1 MIIIADRL
9 CLYRSSYRAVSS
21 ASSAVDASALI
32 DNVRCSLCNSLYW
45 AVTSANSATD
55 AVFSNLECHNITS
68 LVITISTTLSIT
80 LGGRVVNNKKT
91 KKYNPTKS
99 VGISDCKDMKVVS
112 FTGKSGTGKSFQA
125 TALAQRRG
133 FDAIIDDGL
142 LIYKGQIVAGS
153 SAKKCASKAAAM
165 RTALFN
171 YEAHREEVKDAIAN
185 YDPQALMIIGTSDR
199 MTDIV
204 ATQLGLPLPEERI
217 YIEDVTTEEQR
228 KLAAHYR
235 IEEGEHVIPAPLGQ
249 LRRDFAG
256 YFMDPIKQFIHK
268 ARGNAVDADDA
279 QKATEDGPNDRTVV
293 RPTFSY
299 FGSFTISEQV
309 IRDIIKIAA
318 EEYESHLVV
327 VDRMNN
333 GKQTNMSV
341 TIDVMAVRD
350 PESIDKCMDLQQDV
364 YGALVNMT
372 AFTIDSVNVRIRDIV
387 RDREEMLSRKLH

>member
-1 MIIIADRL
+1 M
-9 CLYRSSYRAVSS
+9 
-21 ASSAVDASALI
+21 
-32 DNVRCSLCNSLYW
+32 
-45 AVTSANSATD
+45 
-55 AVFSNLECHNITS
+55 
-68 LVITISTTLSIT
+68 ITISTTLSIT
-80 LGGRVVNNKKT
+80 LGVRVVNNKKT

-185 YDPQALMIIGTSDR
+185 CDPQALMIIGTSDR

-268 ARGNAVDADDA
+268 ARGNAVDVDED

>member
-1 MIIIADRL
+1 
-9 CLYRSSYRAVSS
+9 
-21 ASSAVDASALI
+21 
-32 DNVRCSLCNSLYW
+32 
-45 AVTSANSATD
+45 
-55 AVFSNLECHNITS
+55 
-68 LVITISTTLSIT
+68 
-80 LGGRVVNNKKT
+80 
-91 KKYNPTKS
+91 
-99 VGISDCKDMKVVS
+99 MKVVS

-142 LIYKGQIVAGS
+142 LIYKGQIVAGR
-153 SAKKCASKAAAM
+153 SAKKCSSKAAAM

-171 YEAHREEVKDAIAN
+171 YEDHREEVKSALEE
-185 YDPQALMIIGTSDR
+185 YDPKVLMIIGTSDR

-204 ATQLGLPLPEERI
+204 VEQLGLQTPEERI
-217 YIEDVTTEEQR
+217 YIEDVTTEEER
-228 KLAAHYR
+228 KIAAHYR
-235 IEEGEHVIPAPLGQ
+235 IDEGEHVIPAPVGQ

-268 ARGNAVDADDA
+268 ARGNAVDEE
-279 QKATEDGPNDRTVV
+279 QKAGDEDPSDRTVV

-309 IRDIIKIAA
+309 IRDIIRIAA
-318 EEYESHLVV
+318 EKYESHLVV

-333 GKQTNMSV
+333 GKQTNMSI

-350 PESIDKCMDLQQDV
+350 AESVDKCIELQRDV
-364 YGALVNMT
+364 YETLATMT
-372 AFTIDSVNVRIRDIV
+372 AFTIESVNVRIRDIV

>member
-1 MIIIADRL
+1 
-9 CLYRSSYRAVSS
+9 
-21 ASSAVDASALI
+21 
-32 DNVRCSLCNSLYW
+32 
-45 AVTSANSATD
+45 
-55 AVFSNLECHNITS
+55 
-68 LVITISTTLSIT
+68 
-80 LGGRVVNNKKT
+80 
-91 KKYNPTKS
+91 
-99 VGISDCKDMKVVS
+99 MKVVS

-171 YEAHREEVKDAIAN
+171 YEDHRESVKAALEK
-185 YDPQALMIIGTSDR
+185 YDPEVLMIIGTSDR

-204 ATQLGLPLPEERI
+204 AQQLGLQLPEERI
-217 YIEDVTTEEQR
+217 YIEDVTTEDER

-235 IEEGEHVIPAPLGQ
+235 IDEGEHVIPAPVGQ

-256 YFMDPIKQFIHK
+256 YFMDPIKHFIHK
-268 ARGNAVDADDA
+268 ARGNAVDTDDD
-279 QKATEDGPNDRTVV
+279 QKSDEGSGDRTVV

-299 FGSFTISEQV
+299 FGSFAISEQV
-309 IRDIIKIAA
+309 IRDIIKIAS
-318 EEYESHLVV
+318 EKYESHLAV

-350 PESIDKCMDLQQDV
+350 PESVSKCIELQQDV
-364 YGALVNMT
+364 YQALATMT
-372 AFTIDSVNVRIRDIV
+372 AFTIESVNVRIRDIV